1 MAFFL
6 QLFLLVALG
15 ANAAVHRERH
25 QAATLSF
32 EVQSS
37 GALVRRHQ
45 DEDQD
50 SNATEE
56 ANGTDDLEGE
66 VAKADELR
74 KQMKTPERTVDP
86 DADDDNWHWDE
97 LGNHSNASKRKM
109 DGPVDPVDGNRTLES
124 NTSNVSGLEC
134 LQTDQFYLEG
144 DVLENST
151 EAEPGGCQKRCQSVA
166 ACAHW
171 SYAPANGACFLQNAS
186 ARKAMVKGMISG
198 PPSCEDPLKQ
208 PQTPAAK
215 VTTVKPPT
223 WGVQSGGQSCYHLSA
238 SYSPLDMP
246 SAGRTR
252 EVNYEQCQ
260 FRCFKT
266 KNCAHFTYFM
276 EDKGCHLQNCASTMV
291 YLPGSIAGDAMC
303 TEEEKAKFEEHM
315 RSLPRMGKHDA
326 IPCEDSWSSFVPFD
340 LPTDDLQ
347 QPGDGPAA
355 DAVTCQGMK
364 EQRRGAAGCKHS
376 AQVRKNC
383 PLLCGVCGSSG
394 DACADGKKDEHPL
407 FLVGNE
413 TLNCTSLQDAC
424 HHDDEVDL
432 KCKETCGF
440 CTTPAARDRPKG
452 PSLESLK
459 KIGCNRRRSMG
470 YCFTRRRRLF

>member
-1 MAFFL
+1 MAIFL
-6 QLFLLVALG
+6 QLFLPLLAALD
-15 ANAAVHRERH
+15 AVDAAVHRGERH
-25 QAATLSF
+25 QGATLSF

-37 GALVRRHQ
+37 GALVRRQQ
-45 DEDQD
+45 DEE
-50 SNATEE
+50 SNATQD
-56 ANGTDDLEGE
+56 ANGTDALDVE

-74 KQMKTPERTVDP
+74 KQMKTAERTVDP

-97 LGNHSNASKRKM
+97 LGNHSNATKRKM
-109 DGPVDPVDGNRTLES
+109 DGPDGNQSLES
-124 NTSNVSGLEC
+124 NTSNISLDEEC
-134 LQTDQFYLEG
+134 LQTDQLYLEG

-151 EAEPGGCQKRCQSVA
+151 EAEPGSCQKRCQHVA
-166 ACAHW
+166 GCAHW
-171 SYAPANGACFLQNAS
+171 SYARESGACFLQNAS

-198 PPSCEDPLKQ
+198 PPSCEA
-208 PQTPAAK
+208 PAAK
-215 VTTVKPPT
+215 VTAVKPPT

-276 EDKGCHLQNCASTMV
+276 EDKGCHLQETASTMV
-291 YLPGSIAGDAMC
+291 FLPGSIAGDAKC
-303 TEEEKAKFEEHM
+303 TAEEKAKFEEHM
-315 RSLPRMGKHDA
+315 RSLPRMGKNDA

-347 QPGDGPAA
+347 QPGDGPADA
-355 DAVTCQGMK
+355 MAVTCQGMK

-383 PLLCGVCGSSG
+383 PLLCGVCGTSG
-394 DACADGKKDEHPL
+394 DACADGSKDEHPL
-407 FLVGNE
+407 FLVGNM

-440 CTTPAARDRPKG
+440 CTTPAAKDRPKG